1 MTRRIESQ
9 TGRRTGRRAV
19 VLLAAVA
26 LVLVLAGGWA
36 MWRHRTAAEHEAAV
50 PAPPDLSR
58 WSPEF
63 VRAIG
68 QATTEA
74 RTLRD
79 PRPALA
85 RLAALYHAN
94 GFEAQAETLVSHLE
108 RSEPAT
114 ARWAY
119 LAADLRARQ
128 SDRDGQLIK
137 LRRALELDPAYAPG
151 WIRLGDLLVER
162 RDYAEAESCY
172 DRARE
177 RSPGDVRAAY
187 AAIAFQAWHGKRG
200 DPRAALRE
208 LGARHPG
215 IVQVHELLAE
225 MEKAAGDAPAAAR
238 ERQRAAAATRF
249 LDTTDP
255 WLDGIGQSC
264 YDPTRLGL
272 ITYKLQR
279 EGRLDDAET
288 LLTHALR
295 VAPSESSLRIS
306 LAQVH
311 EQAGR
316 PARAL
321 QVLEQAVRELPDAPD
336 LPLQLARRLSLD
348 RRTEDSLT
356 VVRAALQRWPADVE
370 LQLALGYTL
379 RDADRHAEALPAL
392 IEAGRLDPNR
402 VEPLYFQAFSLLALG
417 RREQARDA
425 VDAALRKRPD
435 YPEALTLRASLAIEA
450 GELAVAE
457 PLVRRLYE
465 LRPDDAEARVL
476 FVTLHLL
483 LGLAREEAGAP
494 EQADRLY
501 RQGLGVQA
509 DFAPLLRQAG
519 RLAWAQRRWPEAV
532 ALLGP
537 YRSQEPADLEA
548 QLWFGLALR
557 ESGQAEPA
565 RAVLTQG
572 GTRAKAAG
580 DADLAARFE
589 RALQP

>member
-1 MTRRIESQ
+1 MSRPIQSETVRRS
-9 TGRRTGRRAV
+9 GRRAPM
-19 VLLAAVA
+19 LLAAVA

-36 MWRHRTAAEHEAAV
+36 IWRHRLSAERAAAI
-50 PAPPDLSR
+50 PASPDLSR
-58 WSPEF
+58 WSPDF
-63 VRAIG
+63 VRAIE
-68 QATTEA
+68 QTTAEA
-74 RTLRD
+74 RTARD
-79 PRPALA
+79 PRPTLA

-108 RSEPAT
+108 RSEPGT

-128 SDRDGQLIK
+128 SDREGQLIK
-137 LRRALELDPAYAPG
+137 LRRALELDPTYAPG

-162 RDYAEAESCY
+162 SAFSEAEPCY

-177 RSPGDVRAAY
+177 LSPGDARAAY

-225 MEKAAGDAPAAAR
+225 MEKAAGDAAASAR

-255 WLDGIGQSC
+255 WLDELGQFC
-264 YDPTRLGL
+264 HDPTRLGL

-279 EGRLDDAET
+279 EGRLEDAEK

-295 VAPSESSLRIS
+295 VAPAEPSLRIS

-321 QVLEQAVRELPDAPD
+321 QVLEQAVRELPDASD
-336 LPLQLARRLSLD
+336 LLLQLARRLSLD
-348 RRTEDSLT
+348 RRTEDALS
-356 VVRAALQRWPADVE
+356 VVRAALQRWPAEVE
-370 LQLALGYTL
+370 LHLALGYTL
-379 RDADRHAEALPAL
+379 RDAGRHAEALPAFV
-392 IEAGRLDPNR
+392 EAGRLDPNR
-402 VEPLYFQAFSLLALG
+402 VEPLYFQAFSQLALG

-425 VDAALRKRPD
+425 VDEALRKRPD

-450 GELAVAE
+450 GDLTRAE
-457 PLVRRLYE
+457 PLIRRLHA
-465 LRPDDAEARVL
+465 LRPEDTEARVL

-501 RQGLGVQA
+501 RQGLDVQA
-509 DFAPLLRQAG
+509 DFGPLLRQAG

-537 YRSQEPADLEA
+537 YRTQEPADLEA

-557 ESGQAEPA
+557 GVGQGEPA

-572 GTRAKAAG
+572 RTRAQAAG